1 MTKISIDFEAEVEIR
16 EAAMYYEEAREGLG
30 RKFLNAIE
38 SAIEQIKEHPFIWR
52 KITNKFR
59 RSIVKDFPYG
69 IIYSIEKKEIYI
81 IAVMHL
87 KRKPGYWKKRN
98 KT

>member
-16 EAAMYYEEAREGLG
+16 EAALYYEEARKGLG
-30 RKFLNAIE
+30 KKFLNAVE
-38 SAIEQIKEHPFIWR
+38 TGIEQIRKHTFIWR
-52 KITNKFR
+52 TLTDKFR
-59 RSIVKDFPYG
+59 RSILKDFPYG
-69 IIYSIEKKEIYI
+69 IIYSIEKNEIYI

-87 KRKPGYWKKRN
+87 KRKPGYWQKRY